1 MKGNWSVPLFEVL
14 FTAERVD
21 GSKLK
26 GALNRR
32 WKYRPRTKEAW
43 MNEVSC
49 RYVRRYK
56 TLAADADKLVGKL
69 QTRYGKSQPFYRCFP
84 ESWNSIGYLVVNE
97 YLGRVVATG
106 GISMGLEST
115 GAIIRAAEYRT
126 KKLKVLLSKK
136 HNLTPEQLEA
146 WILTTETTKLLSE
159 LKHERKRKYHTGN
172 ITDVLNYTNE

>member
-1 MKGNWSVPLFEVL
+1 MKGNWDVPLFEVL

-43 MNEVSC
+43 MSEIAC
-49 RYVRRYK
+49 RYVRRYRP
-56 TLAADADKLVGKL
+56 LAAFADQLTNKMYKK
-69 QTRYGKSQPFYRCFP
+69 YGGSKPFYDSFP
-84 ESWNSIGYLVVNE
+84 CSFNSIGYLEVDDN
-97 YLGRVVATG
+97 LRRVTATG
-106 GISMGLEST
+106 YT
-115 GAIIRAAEYRT
+115 GYGMDTPVSVFEAATHRK
-126 KKLKVLLSKK
+126 KKLEVLLSKK
-136 HNLTPEQLEA
+136 HNLTPKQLEA

-172 ITDVLNYTNE
+172 VVDVLNYTNE

>member
-1 MKGNWSVPLFEVL
+1 MKGNWDVPLFEVL

-32 WKYRPRTKEAW
+32 WRYRPRTKEAW
-43 MNEVSC
+43 MTEIAC

-56 TLAADADKLVGKL
+56 PLAAFADELRTKMRSK
-69 QTRYGKSQPFYRCFP
+69 YGESRPFYACFP
-84 ESWNSIGYLVVNE
+84 HSANSIGYLVVDE
-97 YLGRVVATG
+97 SLGRVRATG
-106 GISMGLEST
+106 HRGYGMDTPVSILE
-115 GAIIRAAEYRT
+115 AAKHRR
-126 KKLKVLLSKK
+126 KKLEVLLSKK
-136 HNLTPEQLEA
+136 HNLTPKQLEA

-172 ITDVLNYTNE
+172 ILDVLNHTNQ